1 MPTSTIGAPW
11 NTAPPRRRALKMQAV
26 TIRATLLLVA
36 LLNSSQ
42 QYAQAKAGRDSDC
55 LIKATKKR
63 VFYCDSI
70 VIGYVA
76 LATKKPTATLVVS
89 FESKFFAGLE
99 RVKTSHGSEF
109 RKAGHPASNYPVE
122 FTLAIE
128 PLVLD
133 KLGKS
138 SPSPLPSPAVRLPP
152 EMRPRH
158 VIVRWLDSSERVLAE
173 KASDLEEVEEAWP
186 ELRPPVVWYRA
197 IIVGIT
203 QSLASSVE
211 VMVTG
216 NNDALLGT
224 IRGKL

>member
-1 MPTSTIGAPW
+1 MPV
-11 NTAPPRRRALKMQAV
+11 V

-36 LLNSSQ
+36 LLNLAQ
-42 QYAQAKAGRDSDC
+42 QYAQAKAGRDTDC

-63 VFYCDSI
+63 VFYCESI

-133 KLGKS
+133 QLGKS
-138 SPSPLPSPAVRLPP
+138 LPAPLPSPAVRLPP

-158 VIVRWLDSSERVLAE
+158 VIVRWLDSSKRVLAE

-197 IIVGIT
+197 TIVGVNE
-203 QSLASSVE
+203 SLASSLE

-216 NNDALLGT
+216 DSDALLGT
-224 IRGKL
+224 MRGKL